1 MSLFAVLLPAENP
14 KLIAAIK
21 GKFPDPNNYQITPT
35 QWLISA
41 KGTAQQ
47 ISSVLGVSDEK
58 PVGSAVILAIAG
70 YWGRASSDLWEWMRV
85 KMEEKG

>member
-14 KLIAAIK
+14 KLVAAIK
-21 GKFPDPNNYQITPT
+21 GKFPDTDHYEITST
-35 QWLISA
+35 QYMISA

-47 ISSVLGVSDEK
+47 ISGILGVSDEK